1 MREKVPT
8 GILGLHKG
16 RGSVNPKAGFDC
28 DAGSDP
34 ITQSKR
40 AAPAHDPRR
49 NFAECVK
56 EMGLMRD
63 RSYTV
68 NLQSGGRLRRWR
80 LNSEAQTMTLNDCV
94 TRKART

>member
-40 AAPAHDPRR
+40 VSAGARPASKFRR
-49 NFAECVK
+49 VREGD
-56 EMGLMRD
+56 GLDARPKLH
-63 RSYTV
+63 REPAV
-68 NLQSGGRLRRWR
+68 GR
-80 LNSEAQTMTLNDCV
+80 
-94 TRKART
+94 